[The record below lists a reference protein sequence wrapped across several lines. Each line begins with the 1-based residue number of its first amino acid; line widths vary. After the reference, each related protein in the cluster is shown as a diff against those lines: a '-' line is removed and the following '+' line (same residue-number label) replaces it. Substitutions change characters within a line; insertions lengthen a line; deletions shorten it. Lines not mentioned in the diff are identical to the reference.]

1 MNRSASKR
9 ETHNRIVK
17 VAARR
22 FRELG
27 LNGISVADVMTES
40 GGTVGG
46 FYKHFESR
54 DALVIEAMTEAM
66 ADYDAF
72 RGGDAPVLEFITTY
86 LSAGHRDSPGTGCAT
101 GALLSDFA
109 RASQGARSVMTQ
121 RFKTGLTVAQDAV
134 PGRRA
139 SDRRAT
145 AMLLMCAMMGAISLS
160 RAVNDPTLSKEILD
174 ATKKKLRELTSKEA
188 AS

>member
-9 ETHNRIVK
+9 ATHDRIVK
-17 VAARR
+17 VAAKR

-27 LNGISVADVMTES
+27 LEGISVADVMTES

-54 DALVIEAMTEAM
+54 DALVVEALNEAM

-72 RGGDAPVLEFITTY
+72 RGGEVPLLEFITTY
-86 LSAGHRDSPGTGCAT
+86 LSTAHRDSPGTGCAT

-109 RASQGARSVMTQ
+109 RASQGARSVMTE

-134 PGRRA
+134 PEKTA

-145 AMLLMCAMMGAISLS
+145 AILLLCAMMGAISLS
-160 RAVNDPTLSKEILD
+160 RAVDDPALSKEILD
-174 ATKKKLRELTSKEA
+174 ATKKKLRELTCRA
-188 AS
+188 T